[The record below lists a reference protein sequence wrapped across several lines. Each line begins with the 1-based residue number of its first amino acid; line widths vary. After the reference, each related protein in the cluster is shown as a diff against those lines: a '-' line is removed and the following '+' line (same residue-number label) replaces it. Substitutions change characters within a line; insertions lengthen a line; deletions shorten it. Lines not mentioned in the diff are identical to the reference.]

1 MQKRRRKIDA
11 AEWNA
16 LVAQALEVKAMSE
29 RGEID
34 DATMREM
41 FDRIGRE

>member
-1 MQKRRRKIDA
+1 MQKCSKKTGA

-16 LVAQALEVKAMSE
+16 LVARAPEVKAMSE

-34 DATMREM
+34 DAAMREM

>member
-1 MQKRRRKIDA
+1 MQQRRRKISI

-16 LVAQALEVKAMSE
+16 LVVRALEIKAMSE

-34 DATMREM
+34 AAAMREM
-41 FDRIGRE
+41 FDKIGRE